1 MGRFYEVVKDVV
13 VNPETGPESAGPQRA
28 IFGKRADA
36 KAQGK
41 AWNGDKPL
49 RGNTGIEIIEHS
61 VPSGKPALLMFLNR
75 LVGNEEL
82 GQPPKPAKAVAA
94 PKKKR

>member
-1 MGRFYEVVKDVV
+1 MGRFYEVKLDRPNSTDGV
-13 VNPETGPESAGPQRA
+13 GAGTKERA

-75 LVGNEEL
+75 LVGNEAL
-82 GQPPKPAKAVAA
+82 GQPPKPVKAVAA